1 MITPRKELLKDG
13 SFVWRARG
21 VSAGKWPNGKRRLVT
36 ITASTKKAC
45 SAEVARVTGKVAD
58 GTYVPR
64 WDGDINAMIDAYLKS
79 ATFEREAN
87 TALSYS
93 KALLPVRERLGIRK
107 ARSITRE
114 DIEALRDWMLTE
126 GRRRGGKPGTGL
138 GARSVR
144 LTIGRLSAAFVH
156 AIQDNK
162 LASNPVQ
169 YVRLPSTVQREDT
182 TWSEAQLRAF
192 LAASAVDRLAACW
205 LLSALGLRRGEL
217 LGLKWSDIDPGAG
230 TVTIARSRVLVNGQV
245 IEKSPKS
252 RRSWRVLPLFEPVT
266 GALEALQ
273 ATQMAEMDAAGRA
286 YGNFGY
292 VAADELG
299 EPLHPEFYS
308 DEFARLCRQAG
319 LPKIRLHDARH
330 TVNSLLEKLGVPDS
344 LRAAWLGH
352 TVAVNRGTYLHS
364 RPEELAA
371 VSAALGSLFAAGAS

>member
-144 LTIGRLSAAFVH
+144 LTIGL
-156 AIQDNK
+156 
-162 LASNPVQ
+162 L
-169 YVRLPSTVQREDT
+169 VRGV
-182 TWSEAQLRAF
+182 RA
-192 LAASAVDRLAACW
+192 R
-205 LLSALGLRRGEL
+205 
-217 LGLKWSDIDPGAG
+217 DPG
-230 TVTIARSRVLVNGQV
+230 Q
-245 IEKSPKS
+245 
-252 RRSWRVLPLFEPVT
+252 
-266 GALEALQ
+266 
-273 ATQMAEMDAAGRA
+273 
-286 YGNFGY
+286 
-292 VAADELG
+292 
-299 EPLHPEFYS
+299 
-308 DEFARLCRQAG
+308 QAG
-319 LPKIRLHDARH
+319 QQPGAVRAVAEHRTAGGHDLERGAAAR
-330 TVNSLLEKLGVPDS
+330 VPG
-344 LRAAWLGH
+344 RF
-352 TVAVNRGTYLHS
+352 R
-364 RPEELAA
+364 R
-371 VSAALGSLFAAGAS
+371 